1 MGNMM
6 LHVLGDIYNRPD
18 QEMYKWS
25 DQLLPKGKVASTPFE
40 DYKKFRSKK

>member
-1 MGNMM
+1 M
-6 LHVLGDIYNRPD
+6 YNRPD